1 MSTPEM
7 ILYGKADCGLCDQA
21 QQLLAAAGLE
31 ARHVDVEADDELMAQ
46 YGLRIPV
53 LADGQ
58 GRAEA
63 LFQKIIDFLVHDGG
77 QACQPLAMEA
87 RLYQAALLVKA
98 SLHAH

>member
-58 GRAEA
+58 GRE
-63 LFQKIIDFLVHDGG
+63 LDWPFDELS
-77 QACQPLAMEA
+77 LADW
-87 RLYQAALLVKA
+87 
-98 SLHAH
+98 LHPD